1 MPHVKNMT
9 KISKPVNTPAQGN
22 YEVKQSP
29 NSKKK
34 LKKKQKQAKR
44 EKKKKDKIAIMR
56 KRTEQTTTGI
66 TRDFGAQPKTLCN
79 SGLFLFFRNITS
91 KLIMLHFA

>member
-1 MPHVKNMT
+1 MRSNKARIARRN
-9 KISKPVNTPAQGN
+9 
-22 YEVKQSP
+22 
-29 NSKKK
+29 
-34 LKKKQKQAKR
+34 LKKNEEQAKR

-66 TRDFGAQPKTLCN
+66 TRDFGAQPKTLFR
-79 SGLFLFFRNITS
+79 GLFLFFRNITS